1 MKCEGNL
8 SRGWYRSNGKRT
20 STPINSRKL
29 CFQAFHRQLHF
40 HVSLSPL
47 HIRYFRIAGLI
58 GVKMNGIK
66 ERFIC
71 PLIKSFDEDR
81 KRLLQSN
88 ILICIHDCYF
98 DTYIQIDGTIEIY
111 HGFIVHFVFLCLFR
125 FFSVNS
131 IIFKLKIFNFSVKEI
146 VMIYSLFAW

>member
-1 MKCEGNL
+1 MFSSFSSSASFSRL
-8 SRGWYRSNGKRT
+8 SFPFAYSVF
-20 STPINSRKL
+20 S
-29 CFQAFHRQLHF
+29 
-40 HVSLSPL
+40 
-47 HIRYFRIAGLI
+47 IAGLI

-81 KRLLQSN
+81 KRLLQLN

-146 VMIYSLFAW
+146 VMIYSLFA

>member
-1 MKCEGNL
+1 MASEH
-8 SRGWYRSNGKRT
+8 R
-20 STPINSRKL
+20 
-29 CFQAFHRQLHF
+29 RQLIRENYVF
-40 HVSLSPL
+40 KLFIVSFIFTSLFPL
-47 HIRYFRIAGLI
+47 CIF
-58 GVKMNGIK
+58 GIFDCRFNRGK
-66 ERFIC
+66 DERDKRFIC

-146 VMIYSLFAW
+146 VMIYSLFA

>member
-1 MKCEGNL
+1 MKCEENL
-8 SRGWYRSNGKRT
+8 SRGWYRSDGKRT

-40 HVSLSPL
+40 HVSLSLFPFA
-47 HIRYFRIAGLI
+47 YSVFSIAGLI

-111 HGFIVHFVFLCLFR
+111 ITVSSYILSFSVFLDSS
-125 FFSVNS
+125 SVNA
-131 IIFKLKIFNFSVKEI
+131 IIFKLQIFNLSVKKE
-146 VMIYSLFAW
+146 S